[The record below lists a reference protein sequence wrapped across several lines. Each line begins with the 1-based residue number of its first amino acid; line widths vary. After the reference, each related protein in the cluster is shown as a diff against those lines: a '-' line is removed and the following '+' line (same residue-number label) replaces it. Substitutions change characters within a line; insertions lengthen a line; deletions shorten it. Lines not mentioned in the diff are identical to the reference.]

1 MFLCIIVHPVAAT
14 HIIIYNYI
22 YIYIYNIYIVHTSSS
37 NSFSVCYTAQAY
49 TTSWLSN
56 VVTLYYYT
64 HIYSYSCGFLWLSTC
79 YGSSYR

>member
-1 MFLCIIVHPVAAT
+1 MSF
-14 HIIIYNYI
+14 Y
-22 YIYIYNIYIVHTSSS
+22 

-56 VVTLYYYT
+56 VATLYYYT
-64 HIYSYSCGFLWLSTC
+64 HIYSYSCGFLWPSTC